1 LNPFDTNGL
10 FKPVAT
16 GGGGLRQRA
25 VRGAGVTVLSGGL
38 TLSIQ
43 IFATVVLARL
53 LTPKDF
59 GLVTMVTTFSLLLM
73 NFGLNGFTE
82 AVVQREEMDQVLAS
96 NLFWIN
102 LSGGL
107 LLATGFAAAGSSL
120 AWFYRDPQVARVAAV
135 MSMTIFL
142 TSASV
147 LHLALLK
154 RAMCFHLVSANDI
167 VARAVSV
174 VMSILLGFA
183 GWGYWALVAGAI
195 ALAMST
201 CVGAWILCRWVP
213 NLPRRGVADMRPLVR
228 FAISAYARFSV
239 GYFTNN
245 LDNILIGW
253 RLGPT
258 PLGFYKKAYD
268 LFVLPTSQLSSPLTI
283 VAVSALSRLQR
294 DSIRYKRYLV
304 GALGVMAFVG
314 MGIGADLTLVG
325 KDLIFVLLG
334 PKWGESGR
342 IFTFFGPGIGI
353 TLLYGTHQW
362 IHLSIGRADR
372 WLRWGMVDLSVTALF
387 LLVGLRWGPVGIAL
401 AWVASSWTIT
411 LPALWYAG
419 RPINFGVAPVL
430 AAVWKYIVAS
440 LLAGCASAAL
450 IGHLPSLVVASGSF
464 WAFARI
470 GVTSVLFGVL
480 YLGVVIL
487 LHRGYAPLTQL
498 AGLLREMV
506 SRERSSPAIVATL
519 TSAEETI

>member
-1 LNPFDTNGL
+1 L
-10 FKPVAT
+10 FKPAAT
-16 GGGGLRQRA
+16 GAGGLRQLA

-43 IFATVVLARL
+43 IVATMVLARL

-82 AVVQREEMDQVLAS
+82 AVVQREAIDNVLAS

-107 LLATGFAAAGSSL
+107 LLTTGFAVAGSLL
-120 AWFYRDPQVARVAAV
+120 AWFYNDALVARVAAV
-135 MSMTIFL
+135 MSITIFL

-154 RAMCFHLVSANDI
+154 RAMCFPLVSANDI
-167 VARAVSV
+167 VARTVSV
-174 VMSILLGFA
+174 VVSILLGLA

-195 ALAMST
+195 ALAAST
-201 CVGAWILCRWVP
+201 CIGAWILCRWVP
-213 NLPRRGVADMRPLVR
+213 HLPRRGVVDIRPSVR
-228 FAISAYARFSV
+228 FAISTYARFSI

-253 RLGPT
+253 RLGPAA
-258 PLGFYKKAYD
+258 LGFYKKAYD

-283 VAVSALSRLQR
+283 VAVSALSRLQS
-294 DSIRYKRYLV
+294 DSIRYRRYLI

-372 WLRWGMVDLSVTALF
+372 WLRWGMVDLAVTALF

-401 AWVASSWTIT
+401 AWVASSWIIT

-419 RPINFGVAPVL
+419 RPINFGVSPVL

-440 LLAGCASAAL
+440 LIAGCASAVL
-450 IGHLPSLVVASGSF
+450 IRQMPYLLAASGSF
-464 WAFARI
+464 WAFARL

-487 LHRGYAPLTQL
+487 LHRGCAPLSHL
-498 AGLLREMV
+498 AGLLRVMV
-506 SRERSSPAIVATL
+506 SRDNSSPALGTTL
-519 TSAEETI
+519 TSAEDTI